1 MWSRP
6 SARNC
11 SMIAWRPVRAAA
23 TAPACGA
30 ARAIV
35 LPAPA
40 REAVLEHLDHLLA
53 RQVRVRRRASRH
65 ERVVDDHR
73 PLVAVVAVV
82 GAAWLGGV
90 AEDELQRI
98 RRRAHH
104 EARAHEARAVLV
116 VVLEAV
122 AGHVLARDDA
132 AAGPPGAGGEPARG
146 APTPRAQE
154 VVCAGENKGDCPPGP
169 LFVEG

>member
-30 ARAIV
+30 ARAMS

-53 RQVRVRRRASRH
+53 REVRVRRRASRH
-65 ERVVDDHR
+65 ERVIDDHR

-82 GAAWLGGV
+82 GAAWLGRV
-90 AEDELQRI
+90 AEDELERI

-122 AGHVLARDDA
+122 ARHVLAGDDA
-132 AAGPPGAGGEPARG
+132 PAVLPVPGEDQARD
-146 APTPRAQE
+146 AVALRADE
-154 VVCAGENKGDCPPGP
+154 LVRA
-169 LFVEG
+169 VEREDDRLQAL